1 MTPSTMTTP
10 PVHVDTDLKS
20 FFGRYL
26 RSWPIVAVT
35 GIFLLALVVL
45 IILNVQPSYSGSTSI
60 VILTPMRHDDPNRM
74 VQPKETAARTD
85 KNYYLNEQLRIT
97 SQPIISRVVEKLK
110 LRTKYV
116 QEGLLLDWDM
126 YKDSPILVE
135 LDTSSVHNSTLV
147 PYGVAFYLHGVRG
160 DDFQLVGD
168 GTYGPDKKEIDVNQ
182 PAKFGEWIA
191 LDAMRVRISKA
202 PNAKLPLEGP
212 GSYRYGFVQYD
223 PHQVTLTVMAS
234 LTAEPGVAEA
244 TTVNVTYTAAPRA
257 KTLDILNA
265 IGAEYTAVH
274 LAEQQQDLDRTIATV
289 QQEIVKNN
297 QQLSTLGD
305 RLESFKEGENITNLD
320 HSTILMQENV
330 ASLDTRW
337 EALSVQFKYYDNLSK
352 QLRSGDEAKPSS
364 PKAFSITDPL
374 LNDMTASYAKL
385 QSDVAM
391 LRKEGKTANPS
402 YNRMLKMLD
411 QQRENLL
418 NSVESFRENTRINMQ
433 NLDAQRKELQ
443 AKQSAVP
450 KLDRLLMD
458 RERDQRTQE
467 TVTSG
472 LMARLSD
479 LNVQRAALTP
489 EVSVITPAYLTNLD
503 PAFPNIVLLLAAAV
517 LLALMAPLVYM
528 VAKSM
533 LSGKITGA
541 GDLAKALPD
550 AHIAST
556 VPYSSNLNLAKF
568 TASTKSE
575 ATIEIAKLAAWL
587 EQQGGNPPQVIHV
600 CGTNGSESSGLLASR
615 LAWMLAHRGK
625 KVLLVRDGGA
635 PPIKAALP
643 QGLSIALM
651 NGNDLGGI
659 KQKAGTDGT
668 DVVVVEGSSADMLAI
683 APYVGKVDQALVV
696 CQPGKTTKDDLEK
709 LATTRANGQ
718 LPPVVLVLDG
728 VKDKALPWFGL
739 ARKNGEQRLGFCR
752 FFRYNWSR
760 AVS

>member
-1 MTPSTMTTP
+1 MTTP
-10 PVHVDTDLKS
+10 PKHVDTDLKA
-20 FFGRYL
+20 FLGRYL
-26 RSWPIVAVT
+26 RTWPIVAVS

-45 IILNVQPSYSGSTSI
+45 IVLNVQPSYSGSTSI

-74 VQPKETAARTD
+74 VQPQETAARTD

-97 SQPIISRVVEKLK
+97 SQPIISRVVDKLK

-147 PYGVAFYLHGVRG
+147 PYGVAFYLHGVHG
-160 DDFQLVGD
+160 DEFQLVGD
-168 GTYGPDKKEIDVNQ
+168 GTYGPDKKEIDVDQ
-182 PAKFGEWIA
+182 PAKFGEWVS
-191 LDAMRVRISKA
+191 LDAMRVRITKA

-212 GSYRYGFVQYD
+212 GSYRYGFIQYD
-223 PHQVTLTVMAS
+223 PHQVTLTLMAS
-234 LTAEPGVAEA
+234 LTAEPGIAEA
-244 TTVNVTYTAAPRA
+244 TTVNVAFTAAPKA

-265 IGAEYTAVH
+265 IGSEYMAVH

-320 HSTILMQENV
+320 HSTVLMQENV
-330 ASLDTRW
+330 ASLNTRW

-385 QSDVAM
+385 QSDLAM
-391 LRKEGKTANPS
+391 LRKEGKTANPNYS
-402 YNRMLKMLD
+402 RMLKLLD

-443 AKQSAVP
+443 ARQSAVP
-450 KLDRLLMD
+450 KLDRALMD
-458 RERDQRTQE
+458 KERDQRTQE
-467 TVTSG
+467 TVTSA

-489 EVSVITPAYLTNLD
+489 EVSVVTPAYLTNLD
-503 PAFPNIVLLLAAAV
+503 PSFPNVLLLLVAAV
-517 LLALMAPLVYM
+517 FLALIAPLVFL
-528 VAKSM
+528 VARSV
-533 LSGKITGA
+533 LSDKITGA
-541 GDLAKALPD
+541 GDLYKALPD
-550 AHIAST
+550 APLAST
-556 VPYSSNLNLAKF
+556 VPYSSNLKTPKF
-568 TASTKSE
+568 IASTGSA
-575 ATIEIAKLAAWL
+575 ATVEIAKLAAWL
-587 EQQGGNPPQVIHV
+587 EQQPATRPQVIHV
-600 CGTNGSESSGLLASR
+600 CGANGRETAALLASR
-615 LAWMLAHRGK
+615 LAWTLAHRGK
-625 KVLLVRDGGA
+625 KVLLVRDGEA
-635 PPIKAALP
+635 PPFKTALP
-643 QGLSIALM
+643 QGLSISPM
-651 NGNDLGGI
+651 NGNDLGTI
-659 KQKAGTDGT
+659 KQKAGSDGT
-668 DVVVVEGSSADMLAI
+668 EFLVVEGTNTDMLAI
-683 APYVGKVDQALVV
+683 APYVNEVNQVLVV
-696 CQPGKTTKDDLEK
+696 CQPGRTTVGDLEK

-718 LPPVVLVLDG
+718 LPPVALVLDG
-728 VKDKALPWFGL
+728 VKEKALPWFGMV
-739 ARKNGEQRLGFCR
+739 RKNGENRLGFCR